1 MILNFEQFELF
12 VLIESLLNNF
22 LNEQTIT
29 FSEDVKEIFNKIQ
42 NENQIALFLLNQLS
56 AKGEMEIDGEIK
68 NVEEVFV
75 HPKKSDFFEIHYT
88 KPNGSKAKQE
98 MKIGK
103 FITALLDQIKNNK
116 IHIKP
121 NDIEAFVKKVYAY
134 RESGGQVDTDYE
146 YALVDG
152 KDINKYYLESNSEC
166 LSGGLGGSCMRYEE
180 KNKFVNVYANEF
192 KQFVK
197 LLVKRNKTTDKIV
210 ARALLWKTDQGMY
223 LDRIYA
229 SDDKIIEEMM
239 EYAKKAYKIQ
249 EAYDM
254 KKIKK
259 DFTITSKMNSEFE
272 PKYMP
277 YLDTFNRAIY
287 NTDKKEFILCTDDT
301 LDKIIGNIDPNIE
314 YFKYKFGSTNGEYT
328 KNKSS
333 YFIEKYYWLRKAK
346 YSRDSVFAEEDDEL
360 IFKSGTWID
369 GYWREGIW
377 EDSVWEN
384 GTWRSGIWKN
394 GEWKNGEWQYGEWRN
409 GKWKIGVWKNG
420 TFKNGTWENGTWE
433 KGAWE
438 NGIWK
443 NGIWENGVWD
453 KGTWENGTWKRG
465 TWKDG
470 VWNKGT
476 WKNGIWENGTWKGGT
491 WENGTWE
498 DGIWEDGEWKGGTWK
513 KGTWKNGKGKP
524 KNA

>member
-12 VLIESLLNNF
+12 VLIESLLNSS
-22 LNEQTIT
+22 LNEQIIT
-29 FSEDVKEIFNKIQ
+29 FSDDVKEIFNKIQ
-42 NENQIALFLLNQLS
+42 NENQIALFLLDQLS

-146 YALVDG
+146 YALVDD

-166 LSGGLGGSCMRYEE
+166 LSGGLGGSCMRYE
-180 KNKFVNVYANEF
+180 KRNKFVSVYANEF
-192 KQFVK
+192 KSVVK
-197 LLVKRNKTTDKIV
+197 LLIKRNKTTDKIV

-249 EAYDM
+249 EAYNM

-259 DFTITSKMNSEFE
+259 DFTITIKMDSKFKPE
-272 PKYMP
+272 YMP
-277 YLDTFNRAIY
+277 YLDTFNHAVY
-287 NTDKKEFILCTDDT
+287 NINKKEFTLCTDDT
-301 LDKIIGNIDPNIE
+301 IDKVIKNVEKYIEYTFNKTDGTYEKKIIN
-314 YFKYKFGSTNGEYT
+314 
-328 KNKSS
+328 
-333 YFIEKYYWLRKAK
+333 YFIKKFDWLKDAK
-346 YSRDSVFAEEDDEL
+346 YSNDSVFEEKDNKL
-360 IFKSGTWID
+360 VFKS
-369 GYWREGIW
+369 GIW
-377 EDSVWEN
+377 ED
-384 GTWRSGIWKN
+384 GI
-394 GEWKNGEWQYGEWRN
+394 
-409 GKWKIGVWKNG
+409 
-420 TFKNGTWENGTWE
+420 
-433 KGAWE
+433 WE
-438 NGIWK
+438 NGIWENGTFEK
-443 NGIWENGVWD
+443 GVWEDGIWENGIWENGVWD
-453 KGTWENGTWKRG
+453 KGTWENGTWKDG
-465 TWKDG
+465 TWKKGTWNDGIWIDGYWKDG

-476 WKNGIWENGTWKGGT
+476 WENGEWKDGIWKDGIWKNGWWR
-491 WENGTWE
+491 NGTWE
-498 DGIWEDGEWKGGTWK
+498 
-513 KGTWKNGKGKP
+513 KGTWEKGEGKP
-524 KNA
+524 ENA

>member
-1 MILNFEQFELF
+1 MILNFKQFELF
-12 VLIESLLNNF
+12 VLIESLLNSS

-75 HPKKSDFFEIHYT
+75 HPKKSDFFEIYYT

-103 FITALLDQIKNNK
+103 FITALLDQIKNKK
-116 IHIKP
+116 IHVKP

-134 RESGGQVDTDYE
+134 RESGGQVDTNYE

-180 KNKFVNVYANEF
+180 RNKFVSVYANEF

-197 LLVKRNKTTDKIV
+197 LLVKRNKMTDKIV

-229 SDDKIIEEMM
+229 TDDKIIEEII
-239 EYAKKAYKIQ
+239 EYAKKAYKIK
-249 EAYDM
+249 EAYNM
-254 KKIKK
+254 KEFSKN
-259 DFTITSKMNSEFE
+259 FTITIKMDSKFE
-272 PKYMP
+272 PEYMP
-277 YLDTFNRAIY
+277 YLDTFNHAVY
-287 NTDKKEFILCTDDT
+287 NTDKKEFILCTENT
-301 LDKIIGNIDPNIE
+301 LNKIIENIDSDIE
-314 YFKYKFGSTNGEYT
+314 YFEYIFDSTNGKYT
-328 KNKSS
+328 VKKSS
-333 YFIEKYYWLRKAK
+333 YFIEKYPWLRKAK
-346 YSRDSVFAEEDDEL
+346 YSRDSVFSEKEDEL
-360 IFKSGTWID
+360 VFKSGTWID

-377 EDSVWEN
+377 EDGVWEN
-384 GTWRSGIWKN
+384 GTWHSGTWKN
-394 GEWKNGEWQYGEWRN
+394 GVWKNGEWQYGDWRN
-409 GKWKIGVWKNG
+409 GKWK
-420 TFKNGTWENGTWE
+420 
-433 KGAWE
+433 

-443 NGIWENGVWD
+443 NGTFENGTWDDGTWEIGVWED
-453 KGTWENGTWKRG
+453 GVWKDGTWKKGFWRNGNWENGTWKNGTWDDGTWENGNWENG

-470 VWNKGT
+470 I
-476 WKNGIWENGTWKGGT
+476 WKDGIWENGTW
-491 WENGTWE
+491 EN
-498 DGIWEDGEWKGGTWK
+498 GEWKGGIWK

-524 KNA
+524 ENA